1 MYEIIA
7 SKIISSKL
15 YKSSKRKNAI
25 LNAIQDP
32 KNAGLMTQLA
42 EYLDE
47 EYQTPENLEGKPE
60 VQEAPEG
67 KEGGEEIRPSE
78 GGGAGGG
85 GGAIAGL
92 GDGMSLMDTPETEE
106 DLDALMSEEGGS
118 DEGADLEGDDGYE
131 PVDDTVEE
139 STQVT
144 KQKITACEDIA
155 ADQLESL
162 KSSLNLVEE
171 TKGVTRISIKNNELW
186 LYYNDD
192 INLNNIMTDV
202 IESVSSLGIDWAEFN
217 RLARSDNAI
226 VFEIVVATVSEPEP
240 SEEKE

>member
-7 SKIISSKL
+7 SKIIGSKL
-15 YKSSKRKNAI
+15 YKSSKRKNVI

-32 KNAGLMTQLA
+32 KNAGLLTQLA

-47 EYQTPENLEGKPE
+47 QYQTPENLEGKPE
-60 VQEAPEG
+60 VKEAPEG
-67 KEGGEEIRPSE
+67 KEGGESIRPSE
-78 GGGAGGG
+78 GGGTGGD

-92 GDGMSLMDTPETEE
+92 GEGMSLMDTPETEE

-118 DEGADLEGDDGYE
+118 DEGADLESDDGYE
-131 PVDDTVEE
+131 PIDDTVEE
-139 STQVT
+139 STKVT

-155 ADQLESL
+155 VDQLESL

-171 TKGVTRISIKNNELW
+171 TKGVTRIAIKNNELW

-226 VFEIVVATVSEPEP
+226 VFEIVIATTSEPEP

>member
-7 SKIISSKL
+7 SKIIGSKL

-32 KNAGLMTQLA
+32 KNAGLLTQLA

-47 EYQTPENLEGKPE
+47 QYQTPENLEGKPE
-60 VQEAPEG
+60 VNEVPEG
-67 KEGGEEIRPSE
+67 EEGGESIRPSE

-85 GGAIAGL
+85 AIAGL
-92 GDGMSLMDTPETEE
+92 GEGMSLMDAPETEE
-106 DLDALMSEEGGS
+106 DLDALMEEEGGS

-131 PVDDTVEE
+131 PIDDTVEE

-155 ADQLESL
+155 VDQLESL

>member
-7 SKIISSKL
+7 SKIIGSKL

-47 EYQTPENLEGKPE
+47 QYQTPENLEGKPAAE
-60 VQEAPEG
+60 EAPEG
-67 KEGGEEIRPSE
+67 EGEGGESIRPSE

-85 GGAIAGL
+85 AIAGL
-92 GDGMSLMDTPETEE
+92 GEGMSLMDTPETEE

-131 PVDDTVEE
+131 PVDDTVKE

-155 ADQLESL
+155 VDQLESL

>member
-7 SKIISSKL
+7 SKIIGSKL

-32 KNAGLMTQLA
+32 KNAGLLTQLA

-47 EYQTPENLEGKPE
+47 QYQTPENLEGKPE
-60 VQEAPEG
+60 VKEAPEG
-67 KEGGEEIRPSE
+67 EEGGESIRPSE

-92 GDGMSLMDTPETEE
+92 GEGMSLMDAPETEE
-106 DLDALMSEEGGS
+106 DLDALMKEEGGS
-118 DEGADLEGDDGYE
+118 DEGADLAGDDGYE
-131 PVDDTVEE
+131 SADDSVEE
-139 STQVT
+139 ST
-144 KQKITACEDIA
+144 KIKKRKITACEDITT
-155 ADQLESL
+155 DQLESL

-226 VFEIVVATVSEPEP
+226 VFEIVIATTSAPQP

>member
-7 SKIISSKL
+7 SKIIGSKL

-32 KNAGLMTQLA
+32 KNAGLLTQLA

-47 EYQTPENLEGKPE
+47 QYQTPENLEGKPE
-60 VQEAPEG
+60 VNEAPEG
-67 KEGGEEIRPSE
+67 EEGGESIRPSE

-92 GDGMSLMDTPETEE
+92 GEGMSLMDTPETEE
-106 DLDALMSEEGGS
+106 DLDALMQEEGGS
-118 DEGADLEGDDGYE
+118 DEGANLEGDDGYE

-144 KQKITACEDIA
+144 KRKITACEDITT
-155 ADQLESL
+155 DQLESL

-226 VFEIVVATVSEPEP
+226 VFEIVVATASEPEP